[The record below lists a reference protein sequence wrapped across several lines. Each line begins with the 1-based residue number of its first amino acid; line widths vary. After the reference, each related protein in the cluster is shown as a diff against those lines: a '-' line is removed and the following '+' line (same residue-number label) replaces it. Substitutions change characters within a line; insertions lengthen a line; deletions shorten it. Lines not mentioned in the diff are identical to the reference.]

1 MNLKEQLLNNLII
14 DKKQG
19 YAFYFEENNSVLE
32 YYNGVENLE
41 TQKKIDA
48 NSNFRLASV
57 SKQFIAHGIMKLI
70 DGNKLKYDTKL
81 KEIFNNIPKY
91 MQDISIINLLN
102 HISKVYMF

>member
-1 MNLKEQLLNNLII
+1 
-14 DKKQG
+14 
-19 YAFYFEENNSVLE
+19 
-32 YYNGVENLE
+32 
-41 TQKKIDA
+41 
-48 NSNFRLASV
+48 
-57 SKQFIAHGIMKLI
+57 MKLI